1 MKVDAYY
8 VPCSYLLV
16 LIKRVY
22 ESVCGVM
29 CALVGVT
36 GSGECVKLTT
46 EILRS
51 TWVFTL
57 LCYLT
62 RDKQKY
68 HATGDVGVTIVT
80 TLWLDLACYSYFHF
94 MS

>member
-1 MKVDAYY
+1 MSEIAMLVSVMSIDAYY
-8 VPCSYLLV
+8 VHRSFILV
-16 LIKRVY
+16 MIKHVY
-22 ESVCGVM
+22 GGVCGVM

-36 GSGECVKLTT
+36 GGGECGKLTT
-46 EILRS
+46 EISRS

-68 HATGDVGVTIVT
+68 LAAGVEGDQASS
-80 TLWLDLACYSYFHF
+80 L
-94 MS
+94 

>member
-1 MKVDAYY
+1 MLRLQMFVLVMNIDAYY
-8 VPCSYLLV
+8 VPRSYLFV
-16 LIKRVY
+16 MIKHVY

-36 GSGECVKLTT
+36 GGGECGKLTT
-46 EILRS
+46 VISRS

-57 LCYLT
+57 LCCLT

-68 HATGDVGVTIVT
+68 HATRVVGD
-80 TLWLDLACYSYFHF
+80 LPLLRD
-94 MS
+94 

>member
-1 MKVDAYY
+1 MFEIAMFVSVMSIDAYY
-8 VPCSYLLV
+8 VPRSCLLV
-16 LIKRVY
+16 MIKLVY

-68 HATGDVGVTIVT
+68 LAAGVEGDQASS
-80 TLWLDLACYSYFHF
+80 L
-94 MS
+94 

>member
-1 MKVDAYY
+1 MNIDAYY
-8 VPCSYLLV
+8 VPRSYLLV
-16 LIKRVY
+16 LIKHAY

-36 GSGECVKLTT
+36 GSGECGKLTT
-46 EILRS
+46 EISRS

-57 LCYLT
+57 LCCLT

-68 HATGDVGVTIVT
+68 HATRVEGDQASSC
-80 TLWLDLACYSYFHF
+80 D
-94 MS
+94 